1 MNLPLSI
8 AASHL
13 LSRRRQTIVS
23 LLGVVLGM
31 AFFLAVSALMRGSDA
46 DFIKRLV
53 DNAPHITVYDE
64 FREPRI
70 QPAAQAYAGG
80 AVELRSLKPRTE
92 VRGIRR
98 YPEKLA
104 FIAALPGVR
113 VAPVLASQALVSYA
127 GQDRAVAV
135 NGVIPASLKGVSS
148 IENNFVSGSLDTLAA
163 NPNGIV
169 IGTELANKL
178 HAGMG
183 TNLSVASP
191 GGMLRTMKVVGIFR
205 TGNAS
210 YDEGQIFML
219 MKRAQNLVNRPNVV
233 NRFILRLND
242 PDLATDVAHAIERTT
257 RYKSQSWQEASH
269 DLLNLVKTR
278 RIILYSVVS
287 AILMVASF
295 GIYNVISTVVLEKTR
310 DIAILKA
317 IGFHTRDIRGIFLI
331 EGLIVGA
338 IGSVLGALL
347 GLAMML
353 ALGRIEVKTP
363 FDTNMTHLPLYWG
376 WDQMALAAAFAIGAS
391 VAAAYLP
398 ARKAGRLQPV
408 DTLRGIA

>member
-1 MNLPLSI
+1 MNLAASI

-31 AFFLAVSALMRGSDA
+31 GFFLAVSSLMRGSDD

-64 FREPRI
+64 FREPRL
-70 QPAAQAYAGG
+70 QPAASAFPEG
-80 AVELRSLKPRTE
+80 AIEVRNVKPRTE
-92 VRGIRR
+92 VRGIRH
-98 YPEKLA
+98 YPDKLA
-104 FIAALPGVR
+104 FIQELPGMR
-113 VAPVLASQALVSYA
+113 VAPALVGQALVSYA
-127 GQDRAVAV
+127 GKDMGVAL
-135 NGVIPASLKGVSS
+135 NGVVPDSLKHVST
-148 IENNFVSGSLDTLAA
+148 IEEKFTAGSLDTLAG

-169 IGTELANKL
+169 IGTELADKL
-178 HAGMG
+178 KARMG
-183 TNLSVASP
+183 ANLTVSAT
-191 GGMLRTMKVVGIFR
+191 GGAVRTMKVVGMFR

-210 YDEGQIFML
+210 YDEGQAFVIL
-219 MKRAQNLVNRPNVV
+219 KRAQNLLNRPNVV
-233 NRFILRLND
+233 NRLILKLED
-242 PDLATDVAHAIERTT
+242 PNLASDAARTIERATH
-257 RYKSQSWQEASH
+257 YKAQSWQEASQ

-278 RIILYSVVS
+278 RIILYSVVG

-317 IGFHTRDIRGIFLI
+317 IGFHTYDIRRIFLI
-331 EGLIVGA
+331 EGVIVGVL
-338 IGSVLGALL
+338 GSVFGAAL
-347 GLAMML
+347 GLGLMT
-353 ALGRIEVKTP
+353 ALSRIEIKTP
-363 FDTNMTHLPLYWG
+363 FDTSMTHMPLYWG
-376 WDQMALAAAFAIGAS
+376 WDQIALAAAFAIGSS

-408 DTLRGIA
+408 ETLRGIA